1 MNRPRFLADHD
12 LNEHIVAGVM
22 RLHPEIEFVRVRD
35 VGLADS
41 SDLDE
46 LRQTCY
52 SASASTTESIRRVA
66 PGIGPVAFSM
76 QARRASEGIR
86 A

>member
-35 VGLADS
+35 VASQTHPISTYSPTLPAD
-41 SDLDE
+41 
-46 LRQTCY
+46 R
-52 SASASTTESIRRVA
+52 SALFPTTST
-66 PGIGPVAFSM
+66 P
-76 QARRASEGIR
+76 
-86 A
+86 